1 MLRVRGSVLVAR
13 MRHIVDQV
21 LQRAESMSQD
31 ARITTVSD
39 LPAVHI
45 DRRPSTSVPRE
56 QFSSKYLVE
65 VMDDKWRSDDFQ
77 PSSLQSADR
86 MGIISQGSSA
96 PLYAWPRVE
105 DVLRYWELG
114 DRCRRIRRPMSCA
127 TDCIQRYLSHI
138 HIFG

>member
-1 MLRVRGSVLVAR
+1 MENTMPDSSSRGAAKGGVRVTRCTY
-13 MRHIVDQV
+13 H
-21 LQRAESMSQD
+21 
-31 ARITTVSD
+31 
-39 LPAVHI
+39 
-45 DRRPSTSVPRE
+45 DRRPSTSVPRK

-127 TDCIQRYLSHI
+127 TDCIQRYLSRI
-138 HIFG
+138 HLFG